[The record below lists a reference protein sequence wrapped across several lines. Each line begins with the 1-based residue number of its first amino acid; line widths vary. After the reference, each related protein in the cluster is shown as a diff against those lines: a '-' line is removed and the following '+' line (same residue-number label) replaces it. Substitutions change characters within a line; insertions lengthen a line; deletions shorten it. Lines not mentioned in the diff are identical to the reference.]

1 MTCVRIS
8 IVDAHD
14 LTRAGLTHLLNWE
27 SNNRYAVVPLD
38 EHGRSPDAVLYSL
51 DHENPEDHDAE
62 LHVLLRDTTGTII
75 ATYWDDTSPAIEA
88 AQACGVHGTL
98 SLKLPAEEL
107 LAGIEQDPRE
117 PGPPQGS
124 CLPRVRATQRSSGP
138 GSPLRELDVLRLVG
152 AGLTNQEI
160 ADTLYLS
167 INSVKTYIRTA
178 YQKIGAHRRP
188 QAVVWAERHGLTSRQ
203 PGTPTPGDNVS
214 AE

>member
-62 LHVLLRDTTGTII
+62 LHALLRDTTGTII

-107 LAGIEQDPRE
+107 LARIDRILANQDP
-117 PGPPQGS
+117 Q
-124 CLPRVRATQRSSGP
+124 RVAPAEGACDPEVERAGFST
-138 GSPLRELDVLRLVG
+138 RELDVLRLVG

-203 PGTPTPGDNVS
+203 PGTPTPGDDVS